1 MGDHECFKKK
11 KKICMDLPQYLV
23 HVCDNILYFPQEQ
36 LDGIAIFMLSMFNNQ
51 VFTFSDKLL
60 AVKSNTCLSYSKSY
74 TNFII
79 VWI

>member
-1 MGDHECFKKK
+1 MFV
-11 KKICMDLPQYLV
+11 ITL
-23 HVCDNILYFPQEQ
+23 ILYFPQEQ

-51 VFTFSDKLL
+51 IFTFSDKLL

-74 TNFII
+74 INFII